1 MQIGETMTTFAQTRS
16 HFLLSLLL
24 LVVGTLI
31 PTQTSA
37 QNKVP
42 SIPDTPAGRRLSE
55 WLRFYKGGDFDAI
68 RNFMTAS
75 YAKPILEQASA
86 DLRASYLVGASHT
99 NGEVKIIAIEQSS
112 DDEIVALGETAL
124 TELQSRLTVKV
135 APEEPHI
142 ITAISNIPIRPANAR
157 RMSQAEL
164 AHWLDGY
171 LKRLA
176 TADVFSGSVLV
187 AKDGKPV
194 FQNAYGLASKA
205 YNVPNRIDT
214 KFNLGSMNKMIT
226 AVAVAQLVEQG
237 KLSFDD
243 TVGKVL
249 PDYPNKE
256 VAEKVK
262 IHHLLTH
269 TSGLADYFT
278 PEFFESSKDRFKAVK
293 DYLPLFVDRPLL
305 FQPGE
310 RMSYSNAGFML
321 LGAIIEKVS
330 GQDYFSYVREH
341 IYKPAGMNDT
351 DAYELDR
358 DTPNLATG
366 YTNENEEGRF
376 IPGPRAN
383 NLFRHVVKGGPA
395 GGGFSTAP
403 DLLKFA
409 NALVGHKLLS
419 QRYTDVVTTGKVVA
433 GPGLKYGYGFF
444 CSEVN
449 GRRTVGHSGGFS
461 GINSQLDIHLDTGYT
476 VIVMS
481 NYDPPIAQQIVT
493 KIGQIIPEG

>member
-1 MQIGETMTTFAQTRS
+1 MQIGETMTTFAQTRF

-24 LVVGTLI
+24 VAGTLI
-31 PTQTSA
+31 QTQTSA

-99 NGEVKIIAIEQSS
+99 NGAVKIIAIEKSS
-112 DDEIVALGETAL
+112 DNEIVALGETEL

-135 APEEPHI
+135 APGEPHI

-171 LKRLA
+171 LNRLA
-176 TADVFSGSVLV
+176 AADVFSGSVLV
-187 AKDGKPV
+187 AKDGKPI

-205 YNVPNRIDT
+205 YNAPNRIDT
-214 KFNLGSMNKMIT
+214 KFNLGSMNKMFT

-269 TSGLADYFT
+269 TSGLSDYFT
-278 PEFFESSKDRFKAVK
+278 PKFF
-293 DYLPLFVDRPLL
+293 
-305 FQPGE
+305 
-310 RMSYSNAGFML
+310 
-321 LGAIIEKVS
+321 
-330 GQDYFSYVREH
+330 
-341 IYKPAGMNDT
+341 
-351 DAYELDR
+351 
-358 DTPNLATG
+358 
-366 YTNENEEGRF
+366 
-376 IPGPRAN
+376 
-383 NLFRHVVKGGPA
+383 
-395 GGGFSTAP
+395 
-403 DLLKFA
+403 
-409 NALVGHKLLS
+409 
-419 QRYTDVVTTGKVVA
+419 
-433 GPGLKYGYGFF
+433 
-444 CSEVN
+444 
-449 GRRTVGHSGGFS
+449 
-461 GINSQLDIHLDTGYT
+461 
-476 VIVMS
+476 
-481 NYDPPIAQQIVT
+481 
-493 KIGQIIPEG
+493 

>member
-1 MQIGETMTTFAQTRS
+1 MKRTPLKYISSAT
-16 HFLLSLLL
+16 LILLL

-31 PTQTSA
+31 QTQTSA
-37 QNKVP
+37 QNKLP

-55 WLRFYKGGDFDAI
+55 WLRVYKGGDFDAI

-86 DLRASYLVGASHT
+86 DFRASYLVGASHT
-99 NGEVKIIAIEQSS
+99 NGEVKIIAIEKSS
-112 DDEIVALGETAL
+112 DNEIVALGETDL
-124 TELQSRLTVKV
+124 TRLQSRLTVKV
-135 APEEPHI
+135 AAEEPHI

-157 RMSQAEL
+157 KMSQAEF
-164 AHWLDGY
+164 ARWLDSY
-171 LKRLA
+171 LKRLE

-187 AKDGKPV
+187 VKDSKPI

-205 YNVPNRIDT
+205 YKVPNRIDT
-214 KFNLGSMNKMIT
+214 KFNLGSMNKMFT
-226 AVAVAQLVEQG
+226 GVAIAQLVEQG

-243 TVGKVL
+243 TVGKIL

-256 VAEKVK
+256 VAEKVT

-278 PEFFESSKDRFKAVK
+278 LKFFETSKERFKAVK
-293 DYLPLFVDRPLL
+293 DYLPLFVDKPLL

-321 LGAIIEKVS
+321 LGALIEKVS

-351 DAYELDR
+351 DAYELDY
-358 DTPNLATG
+358 DTPNLAIG

-376 IPGPRAN
+376 IPGPRKN
-383 NLFRHVVKGGPA
+383 ILFLHVVKGGPA

-409 NALVGHKLLS
+409 NALIGHKLLS
-419 QRYTDVVTTGKVVA
+419 QRYTDIVTTGKVAA

-444 CSEVN
+444 CAEVN
-449 GRRTVGHSGGFS
+449 GRRTIGHSGGFS
-461 GINSQLDIHLDTGYT
+461 GINSQLDIHLDTGYMI
-476 VIVMS
+476 IVMS

-493 KIGQIIPEG
+493 KIGQMISED